1 MEKTEQKQQQ
11 QKNNI
16 SFIYFYE
23 VLIQRCQIV
32 SAL

>member
-1 MEKTEQKQQQ
+1 MEKTEQKQQ